1 MGEQQSK
8 AVYVRRQPQD
18 RRHECHWP
26 TCDRQVPPAMWGCRE
41 HWFKLPKA
49 LRDRVWMAYEPGQ
62 EVRMDPSDEYLT
74 VALEVQAWIA
84 HQQDAS

>member
-1 MGEQQSK
+1 MTDRQAK
-8 AVYVRRQPQD
+8 AAYVWQQPQD
-18 RRHECHWP
+18 RQYGCHWP

-49 LRDRVWMAYEPGQ
+49 LRDRIWDAYEHGQ
-62 EVRMDPSDEYLT
+62 EVRMDASDEYLT
-74 VALEVQAWIA
+74 VAYEVEEWIA